1 MIYTI
6 YSFRAGVS
14 IFRASAGGL
23 RLSSQILVIAALI
36 LLAAVATLSGAL
48 VSAKRRYRRDT
59 ARLSERIATT
69 AEKASRQ
76 IQTFARISTVI
87 SSSFERDTLLSQI
100 LLVLSDYWPGC
111 AVRLILYRVDGS
123 IERLGEQSGSANSRP
138 PVKPSDENIMRLIA
152 TPSGGK
158 RDPEWDLFLDD
169 NALMDYAYNF
179 PFIEEERF
187 VGTLVLSSPV
197 PLEPRDK
204 LFMGDVTTLVASAHK
219 NVVTSKDRDRINER
233 FGKSVDPKVRD
244 VLLGSSETG
253 RILEVSVLFLDIR
266 NFTALSERLGPTET
280 VSFLNGVF
288 SACESVVREEGG
300 FINKFTGDGFMAVF
314 GAPKD
319 SPTHREDA
327 IRAATRI
334 AENLCNVPLG
344 MGISSGPALAGTI
357 GSQERLEYTVI
368 GDTVNTA
375 SRIEGLCKL
384 FGATIIVSGKTLL
397 GCAGARYDERFL
409 GTVRL
414 KGKAGAIDVHEIFTK
429 TNRLPD
435 SYLARFGEAVTAH
448 FGGEFSQAE
457 ATFADLAAERPDD
470 AAAAWY
476 LSRARERAETTVAA
490 SWDRVEQLI
499 SK

>member
-1 MIYTI
+1 MLYTI
-6 YSFRAGVS
+6 NAFRAGVS
-14 IFRASAGGL
+14 IFRASPGGL
-23 RLSSQILVIAALI
+23 RLTRQILDVAPFI
-36 LLAAVATLSGAL
+36 LLAAVAILAFAL

-59 ARLSERIATT
+59 TKLSERIATT

-76 IQTFARISTVI
+76 IQTFARIGTVI
-87 SSSFERDTLLSQI
+87 SSSFDRDTLLSQI

-111 AVRLILYRVDGS
+111 AVRLLLYRGDGS
-123 IERLGEQSGSANSRP
+123 IERLGDPTGAASDRPSA
-138 PVKPSDENIMRLIA
+138 KPSEENLMRLIA

-169 NALMDYAYNF
+169 DALMDYAYNF

-187 VGTLVLSSPV
+187 VGTLVLSSSV

-204 LFMGDVTTLVASAHK
+204 LFMGDVAALVASAHK
-219 NVVTSKDRDRINER
+219 NVVTSKDRDRINDR
-233 FGKSVDPKVRD
+233 FGKSVDPMVRD
-244 VLLGSSETG
+244 VLLGSAETG

-266 NFTALSERLGPTET
+266 NFTSLSERLGPTET

-288 SACESVVREEGG
+288 SACESIVREAGG

-319 SPTHREDA
+319 NATHREDA
-327 IRAATRI
+327 VRAATRI
-334 AENLCNVPLG
+334 ADALRDVPLG

-384 FGATIIVSGKTLL
+384 FGATIIVSDKTLL
-397 GCAGARYDERFL
+397 GCASVQCGERFL

-414 KGKAGAIDVHEIFTK
+414 KGKAGAIDVHEVFT
-429 TNRLPD
+429 NAGRFAD
-435 SYLARFGEAVTAH
+435 SYLARFDDAVAAH
-448 FGGEFSQAE
+448 FSGDFHDAE
-457 ATFADLAAERPDD
+457 SAFASLAAERPDD
-470 AAAAWY
+470 PAAAWY
-476 LSRARERAETTVAA
+476 LSRARERAASAEAA
-490 SWDRVEQLI
+490 PWDGVEQLI

>member
-1 MIYTI
+1 M
-6 YSFRAGVS
+6 
-14 IFRASAGGL
+14 
-23 RLSSQILVIAALI
+23 SSQIQVIAAGI
-36 LLAAVATLSGAL
+36 LLSVIAALSGAL
-48 VSAKRRYRRDT
+48 VSANKRYRRDT

-69 AEKASRQ
+69 SDKASRQ
-76 IQTFARISTVI
+76 IQTFARIGTVI
-87 SSSFERDTLLSQI
+87 ASSFERDGLLSQI

-111 AVRLILYRVDGS
+111 AVRILLYRGDGS
-123 IERLGEQSGSANSRP
+123 IERLGDRMGDPKTRP
-138 PVKPSDENIMRLIA
+138 AAKPSDENLMRLIA
-152 TPSGGK
+152 TRSGGK

-169 NALMDYAYNF
+169 EALMDYAYNF

-197 PLEPRDK
+197 PLESRDR
-204 LFMGDVTTLVASAHK
+204 LFMGDAAALVASAHK
-219 NVVTSKDRDRINER
+219 NVVTSKDRDRINDR
-233 FGKSVDPKVRD
+233 FGKSVDPRVRD
-244 VLLGSSETG
+244 VLLGSGEAG

-288 SACESVVREEGG
+288 SACESVVREERG

-314 GAPKD
+314 GAPIG
-319 SPTHREDA
+319 SATHREDA
-327 IRAATRI
+327 ARAARRI
-334 AENLCNVPLG
+334 TESLPAVPLG
-344 MGISSGPALAGTI
+344 IGIASGPALAGTI

-384 FGATIIVSGKTLL
+384 FGAAIVVSAETLS
-397 GCAGARYDERFL
+397 GCADLRCGTRFL

-414 KGKAGAIDVHEIFTK
+414 KGKAGAVDVHEILAAK
-429 TNRLPD
+429 DALSAP
-435 SYLARFGEAVTAH
+435 YLARFDDAVAAH
-448 FGGEFSQAE
+448 YRGDFRDAE
-457 ATFADLAAERPDD
+457 SAFASLSGERPDD

-476 LSRARERAETTVAA
+476 LSRSRERAAAGAATT
-490 SWDRVEQLI
+490 WDGVEQII

>member
-1 MIYTI
+1 M
-6 YSFRAGVS
+6 SV
-14 IFRASAGGL
+14 
-23 RLSSQILVIAALI
+23 QIQAIAALI
-36 LLAAVATLSGAL
+36 LLAAMAILSGAL
-48 VSAKRRYRRDT
+48 VSARRRYRRDT

-69 AEKASRQ
+69 SEKASRQ
-76 IQTFARISTVI
+76 IQTFARIGTVI
-87 SSSFERDTLLSQI
+87 SSSFDRDALLSQI
-100 LLVLSDYWPGC
+100 ILVLSDYWPGC
-111 AVRLILYRVDGS
+111 AVRLLLYRGDGS
-123 IERLGEQSGSANSRP
+123 IERLGDILVAPNARP
-138 PVKPSDENIMRLIA
+138 TVKPSDENLMRLIA

-169 NALMDYAYNF
+169 AALMDYAYNF

-187 VGTLVLSSPV
+187 VGTLVLSSPI

-204 LFMGDVTTLVASAHK
+204 LFMGDVAALVASAHR
-219 NVVTSKDRDRINER
+219 NVVTSKDRDRINDR

-244 VLLGSSETG
+244 FLLGSGETG

-288 SACESVVREEGG
+288 TACETVVREEGG

-319 SPTHREDA
+319 SATHREDA
-327 IRAATRI
+327 VRAATRI
-334 AENLCNVPLG
+334 AGDLSHVPLG
-344 MGISSGPALAGTI
+344 MGIASGPALAGTI

-384 FGATIIVSGKTLL
+384 FGATIVVSGETLS
-397 GCAGARYDERFL
+397 GCGNVTYGERFL
-409 GTVRL
+409 GTLRL
-414 KGKAGAIDVHEIFTK
+414 KGKAGAIDVHEIFTE
-429 TNRLPD
+429 TDRFPD
-435 SYLARFGEAVTAH
+435 SYLVRFNDAVAAH
-448 FGGEFSQAE
+448 FNGEFRNAE
-457 ATFADLAAERPDD
+457 SAFACLAAERTDD
-470 AAAAWY
+470 PAAAWY
-476 LSRARERAETTVAA
+476 LSRARERAA
-490 SWDRVEQLI
+490 SAVTAPWDGVEQLI